1 MFFIK
6 THTIMKKHFFTISF
20 FLFFQVA
27 INAQFTLEALNPN
40 QLRLK
45 TNGIDR
51 MAITN
56 GGNFAFGHTAPA
68 GQFHFQRNSAG
79 VLPGFGAFN
88 TVGIFENNTDA
99 LMYLVTP
106 NTATAS
112 INFGDT
118 DDLSEGQ
125 LKYNHS
131 TDQMSI
137 SSNSVERIFIKSDG
151 KIGIGTST
159 PDFNTEIIADSE
171 TGFGVTRAGG
181 NFAGIFGRSS
191 GGTISVPTATQTGN
205 TLSVFGARGHNGS
218 YTNAK
223 SKIEMGA
230 SENWTSIAT
239 GSNMNF
245 FTTPNGTT
253 TPVSRVFIGNAGQ
266 VGIGTSNPNARL
278 DIDGDIII
286 RKQTFSTTGTFNAL
300 DRNSASSL
308 YFNAA
313 GAITLNG
320 IADGKDG
327 MIVYIINGAGTTL
340 TINNESGAASA
351 ANRITTH
358 TGAAVTITNR
368 GGATLIYEGSATNL
382 WRVIGIAQ

>member
-1 MFFIK
+1 
-6 THTIMKKHFFTISF
+6 MKKQIFTILC
-20 FLFFQVA
+20 FLCFQET

-40 QLRLK
+40 VLRLK

-56 GGNFAFGHTAPA
+56 GGNFAFGHTSPA
-68 GQFHFQRNSAG
+68 GQFYFQRNSAG

-99 LMYLVTP
+99 LMYLITP
-106 NTATAS
+106 NTATGS
-112 INFGDT
+112 INFGDP
-118 DDLSEGQ
+118 DDISEGQ

-131 TDQMSI
+131 NNTMSI
-137 SSNSVERIFIKSDG
+137 STNSVERLFIKSDG
-151 KIGIGTST
+151 KVGIGTSS
-159 PDFNTEIIADSE
+159 PDFTTEIIADSDA
-171 TGFGVTRAGG
+171 GFGVTRAGG
-181 NFAGIFGRSS
+181 DFGGIFGRSS

-205 TLSVFGARGHNGS
+205 TLVLFGGRGHNGS

-230 SENWTSIAT
+230 TENWTSTGT

-253 TPVSRVFIGNAGQ
+253 APVSRVFIGNAGQ
-266 VGIGTSNPNARL
+266 VGIGTASPNARL

-286 RKQTFSTTGTFNAL
+286 RKQTFSSPGTFNAL
-300 DRNSASSL
+300 DRNNASSL
-308 YFNAA
+308 YFAT
-313 GAITLNG
+313 GGVVTLNG

-327 MIVYIINGAGTTL
+327 MIVYIINANGTTL
-340 TINNESGAASA
+340 TINNESGSASA

-368 GGATLIYEGSATNL
+368 GGATLIYEGSTTNL
-382 WRVIGIAQ
+382 WRVIGVAL